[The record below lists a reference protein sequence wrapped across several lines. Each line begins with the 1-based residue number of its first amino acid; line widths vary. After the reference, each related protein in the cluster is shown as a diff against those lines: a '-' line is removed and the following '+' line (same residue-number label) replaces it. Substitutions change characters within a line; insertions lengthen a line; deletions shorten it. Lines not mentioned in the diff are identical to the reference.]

1 MKEINNVS
9 SNYKTC
15 KLYKKMP
22 QKSMVCL
29 PMATEFQETVAMDLK
44 FYNDKK
50 MLLHLVD
57 HSTGLSVSSF
67 IPNKNPDKILTYRF
81 KIWISVCGAPEKF
94 LTNNASEFTSSK
106 FIEMAESLDTTVKT
120 TSVESPWSNGLIG

>member
-50 MLLHLVD
+50 
-57 HSTGLSVSSF
+57 
-67 IPNKNPDKILTYRF
+67 
-81 KIWISVCGAPEKF
+81 
-94 LTNNASEFTSSK
+94 NASPFSWSQYWIISI
-106 FIEMAESLDTTVKT
+106 FIHTK
-120 TSVESPWSNGLIG
+120 

>member
-1 MKEINNVS
+1 
-9 SNYKTC
+9 
-15 KLYKKMP
+15 
-22 QKSMVCL
+22 
-29 PMATEFQETVAMDLK
+29 
-44 FYNDKK
+44 

-106 FIEMAESLDTTVKT
+106 FIEMAESIDTTVKT
-120 TSVESPWSNGLIG
+120 TSVESPWSNGLIGWHNLVLAEILDKVLEDTQCHP